1 MTIGARVTAGADT
14 GVGAGGATAGT
25 AAGADADASLS
36 KAQLA
41 HQWIRARITDGRFSP
56 GYRLVLGQ
64 IAREIGVSTV
74 PVREAI
80 RLLEA
85 EGLVTFER
93 NIGAQVA
100 MLDATEYTHTMQTLA
115 LVEGYA
121 TALSAPRLGPE
132 TLLRAREINTEMAD
146 CLHHFDPVRFT
157 SLNREFHSA
166 LFEAC
171 TNAHIVDL
179 VHRGWSRLGTLR
191 ESTFSFVPGRAH
203 ESVAEHTALLDLI
216 EDGADPLQIELAARE
231 HRLGTLNAFLAQQQP
246 ASSPAASPASSSPAA
261 PA

>member
-1 MTIGARVTAGADT
+1 MMTVSTDSAT
-14 GVGAGGATAGT
+14 VG
-25 AAGADADASLS
+25 LS

-41 HQWIRARITDGRFSP
+41 HQWIRSRISDGTFSP

-64 IAREIGVSTV
+64 IARELDVSAV

-100 MLDATEYTHTMQTLA
+100 MLDATEYVHTMQTLS

-121 TALSAPRLGPE
+121 TALAAPVLNAD
-132 TLLRAREINTEMAD
+132 TLERARRINAEMAD
-146 CLHHFDPVRFT
+146 CLDHFDPASFT
-157 SLNREFHSA
+157 RLNLEFHST

-171 TNAHIVDL
+171 PNPHLLDL
-179 VHRGWSRLGTLR
+179 VHRGWSRLSALR
-191 ESTFSFVPGRAH
+191 DSIFSFVPGRAH
-203 ESVAEHTALLDLI
+203 ESVAEHTALLDLL
-216 EDGADPLQIELAARE
+216 ENGGDPLQVELAARN
-231 HRLGTLNAFLAQQQP
+231 HRLGTLDAFLARQKAP
-246 ASSPAASPASSSPAA
+246 SP
-261 PA
+261 

>member
-1 MTIGARVTAGADT
+1 MTVST
-14 GVGAGGATAGT
+14 GVTVSTGSTTGGSATG
-25 AAGADADASLS
+25 GDASLS

-41 HQWIRARITDGRFSP
+41 HQWIRARITDGSFSP

-93 NIGAQVA
+93 NVGAQVA

-121 TALSAPRLGPE
+121 TALSAPRLDAE
-132 TLLRAREINTEMAD
+132 TLLRARAINTEMAG

-171 TNAHIVDL
+171 SNAHILDL
-179 VHRGWSRLGTLR
+179 VQRGWSRLGTLR

-216 EDGADPLQIELAARE
+216 ENGADPLQIELAARD
-231 HRLGTLNAFLAQQQP
+231 HRLATLTAFLAQQHTP
-246 ASSPAASPASSSPAA
+246 APSSATSP
-261 PA
+261 

>member
-1 MTIGARVTAGADT
+1 MTVSTGTTRVSTGSSAAAAAAAVAGAT
-14 GVGAGGATAGT
+14 TAATAAGT
-25 AAGADADASLS
+25 AGADASLS

-41 HQWIRARITDGRFSP
+41 HQWIRARISDGSFSP
-56 GYRLVLGQ
+56 GYSLVLGQ

-93 NIGAQVA
+93 NVGAQVA

-121 TALSAPRLGPE
+121 TALSAPRLDPE
-132 TLLRAREINTEMAD
+132 TLRRARVINSEMAD
-146 CLHHFDPVRFT
+146 CLNHFDPARFT
-157 SLNREFHSA
+157 SLNRDFHSA

-171 TNAHIVDL
+171 TNAHITDL
-179 VHRGWSRLGTLR
+179 VQRGWSRLGTLR

-231 HRLGTLNAFLAQQQP
+231 HRLGTLNAFLAQQH
-246 ASSPAASPASSSPAA
+246 A
-261 PA
+261 PTATP

>member
-1 MTIGARVTAGADT
+1 MTASVSTGSTGSTGSAGST
-14 GVGAGGATAGT
+14 GVATGSTTGVSTTGAE
-25 AAGADADASLS
+25 ASLS

-41 HQWIRARITDGRFSP
+41 HRWIRARISDGSFSP

-93 NIGAQVA
+93 NVGAQVA
-100 MLDATEYTHTMQTLA
+100 MLDVTEYTHTMQTLA

-121 TALSAPRLGPE
+121 TALSAPRLDPE
-132 TLLRAREINTEMAD
+132 TLLRAREINAEMD
-146 CLHHFDPVRFT
+146 ECLHHFDPVRFT

-171 TNAHIVDL
+171 SNAHILDL
-179 VHRGWSRLGTLR
+179 VQRGWSRLGTLR

-216 EDGADPLQIELAARE
+216 KDGADPLQIELAARD
-231 HRLGTLNAFLAQQQP
+231 HRLGTLNAFLAQQHTAP
-246 ASSPAASPASSSPAA
+246 TASTP
-261 PA
+261 

>member
-1 MTIGARVTAGADT
+1 MMTVSTDSAT
-14 GVGAGGATAGT
+14 VG
-25 AAGADADASLS
+25 LS

-41 HQWIRARITDGRFSP
+41 HQWIRSRISDGTFSP

-64 IAREIGVSTV
+64 IARELDVSAV

-100 MLDATEYTHTMQTLA
+100 MLDATEYVHTMQTLS

-121 TALSAPRLGPE
+121 TALAAPVLNAD
-132 TLLRAREINTEMAD
+132 TLERARRINAEMAD
-146 CLHHFDPVRFT
+146 CLDHFDPASFT
-157 SLNREFHSA
+157 RLNLEFHST

-171 TNAHIVDL
+171 PNPHLLDL
-179 VHRGWSRLGTLR
+179 VHRGWSRLSALR
-191 ESTFSFVPGRAH
+191 DSIFSFVPGRAH

-216 EDGADPLQIELAARE
+216 EDGGDPLQVELAARN
-231 HRLGTLNAFLAQQQP
+231 HRLGTLDAFLARQKAP
-246 ASSPAASPASSSPAA
+246 SP
-261 PA
+261 